1 MFKING
7 GMEKMKRF
15 LLGLVAVV
23 MAVTL
28 SGCFG
33 DPVKSDLE
41 DYRKT
46 NNLIVSQM
54 EKSLEAEM
62 KKMNAVSEPKDAV
75 APLEAMKAIILDA
88 QKKQETFQPKSDE
101 VKALNVKIQSGFKEL
116 DGAMDK
122 FIAAAKSNDVDGFN
136 AAADGLS
143 TAADNLDKAEREF
156 FKLAKQKG
164 LKWVE
169 Q

>member
-1 MFKING
+1 MFEISG
-7 GMEKMKRF
+7 GMRQMKRF
-15 LLGLVAVV
+15 LLGLIAVV

-33 DPVKSDLE
+33 EPVKSDLE

-62 KKMNAVSEPKDAV
+62 KKVNNISEPKDAV
-75 APLEAMKAIILDA
+75 AALEAMKAIILDA
-88 QKKQETFQPKSDE
+88 QKKQTTFQPKSDE
-101 VKALNVKIQSGFKEL
+101 VKALNAKIQSGFTEL

-122 FIAAAKSNDVDGFN
+122 FIGAAKSNDVDQFN
-136 AAADGLS
+136 SAVEGVS
-143 TAADNLDKAEREF
+143 TAADNLDKVEREF